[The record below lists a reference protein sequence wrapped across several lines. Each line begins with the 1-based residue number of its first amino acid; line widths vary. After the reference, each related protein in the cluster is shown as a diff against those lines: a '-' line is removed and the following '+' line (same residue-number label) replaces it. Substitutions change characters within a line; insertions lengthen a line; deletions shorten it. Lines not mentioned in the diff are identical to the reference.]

1 MRGERCALRAG
12 EHLVSLACRRLP
24 ARIRQERY
32 QEWLAELPVILHD
45 REAGPAPLRVVRMLA
60 FAADTLRG
68 TTLAPDAYRGAHR
81 GGAVKTIHWLAVG
94 LLLFSALLGA
104 LLALLAYEG
113 YIIYQLIAGASL
125 IFSATLVLVHL
136 ASFAA
141 SRIPRWDIAITSWY
155 SMGKVE
161 AGAGLLVRAIAS
173 QSGWGHPLLF
183 AIISYCG
190 YAISAA
196 CLGMAVVLL
205 MRSLPHSSA
214 RTVTKAGNQAR
225 SG

>member
-1 MRGERCALRAG
+1 MAGRAAGDPARPRSRARAAAGGPHAGLRRGHAAWDDPG
-12 EHLVSLACRRLP
+12 TGRLP
-24 ARIRQERY
+24 
-32 QEWLAELPVILHD
+32 
-45 REAGPAPLRVVRMLA
+45 
-60 FAADTLRG
+60 RG
-68 TTLAPDAYRGAHR
+68 SP
-81 GGAVKTIHWLAVG
+81 GGSPGRAVKTIRWLVAG
-94 LLLFSALLGA
+94 LLLLSALLGALLA

-141 SRIPRWDIAITSWY
+141 SRIPRWDIATASWY
-155 SMGKVE
+155 SMGKVA

-190 YAISAA
+190 YAMSAA
-196 CLGMAVVLL
+196 CLGVAVVLL
-205 MRSLPHSSA
+205 ARSLPRSSA
-214 RTVTKAGNQAR
+214 RAVTEAGNQAR